1 MQIWSF
7 RMWGQPT
14 GIKLMPTITKKELV
28 DRIAEK
34 MGMTQST
41 VKTIIQCFLDEIISE
56 LAKGNP

>member
-1 MQIWSF
+1 
-7 RMWGQPT
+7 MWGQPT